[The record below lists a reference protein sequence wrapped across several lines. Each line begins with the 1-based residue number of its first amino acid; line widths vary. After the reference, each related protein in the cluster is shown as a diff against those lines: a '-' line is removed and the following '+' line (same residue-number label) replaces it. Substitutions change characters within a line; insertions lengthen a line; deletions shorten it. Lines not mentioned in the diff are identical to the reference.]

1 MTLQITVQKCAMAPL
16 DSADEALRSMCRVV
30 AKLLHPD
37 SEKSEEL
44 QVEFSQKVL
53 SESSDERSTGCSESS
68 ESHEQTEQTPL
79 AAPPKPAELGGNID
93 LSPTTSHVATAAASK

>member
-1 MTLQITVQKCAMAPL
+1 MAPL
-16 DSADEALRSMCRVV
+16 DSADGALRSMCRVV

-37 SEKSEEL
+37 PEKSEEL

-79 AAPPKPAELGGNID
+79 GAPKPAEPGGNSD
-93 LSPTTSHVATAAASK
+93 LHQSPATNHVATAAASK